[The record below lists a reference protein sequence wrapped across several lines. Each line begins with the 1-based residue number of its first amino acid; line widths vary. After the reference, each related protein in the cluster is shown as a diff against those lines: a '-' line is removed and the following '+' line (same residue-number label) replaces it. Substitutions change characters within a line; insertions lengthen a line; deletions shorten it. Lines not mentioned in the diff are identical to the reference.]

1 MKKMKEESFQTRWNS
16 SLSME
21 VYLCG
26 LCSLDYVVN
35 PKQLVCVCGVTI
47 EAWKF
52 MGDDCGTWIH
62 VVNPK

>member
-1 MKKMKEESFQTRWNS
+1 
-16 SLSME
+16 ME